1 MIRWEF
7 KKRGLVWNSK
17 IEYNNS
23 PSISYK
29 SRRGPLCNT
38 LLERHRN
45 ELEKNI
51 VLNRVMDVLVH
62 KSILE
67 IRYGTHATREMLDI

>member
-7 KKRGLVWNSK
+7 KKQGLVWNSK
-17 IEYNNS
+17 IEYNDS
-23 PSISYK
+23 DSMSYK

-38 LLERHRN
+38 LIERYRN

-51 VLNRVMDVLVH
+51 VLSRVMDVLVH

-67 IRYGTHATREMLDI
+67 TRYGTHATMEMLDI